1 MSYPPSGSFEPHQT
15 GSESPADQTQPLYI
29 AVDEHGVPLP
39 TDDAGM
45 PLPIVPPRRRRRW
58 PWLVLLVFVL
68 AAGIQGIFA
77 LKVWRSVERLPV
89 AGALS
94 AAPSDGVNYLIV
106 GSDSREGV
114 AADDPNAGAILG
126 GGLSGERT
134 DTIVIV
140 NVASWGNTMMAVPR
154 DLYVELA
161 GTGERQ
167 RINAAIQGGP
177 ERLVQTL
184 QNNLGIPI
192 HHLVRVDF
200 GGLVGL
206 VDALGGVTID
216 FPHAAYDTR
225 SGFAEVPAGSNTLD
239 GAQALAFVRSRFFTE
254 VIDGSAVVDGR
265 SDLGR
270 VERQQDFLRAVLGE
284 VVGIRNPITLN
295 RAAWAMA
302 DDIAIDD
309 SLSLRDSLWLARRLG
324 GSSPESVV
332 LPVSPTTTS
341 GGAQVLELRSQEAQ
355 PVLDR
360 FR

>member
-1 MSYPPSGSFEPHQT
+1 MEYPPSD
-15 GSESPADQTQPLYI
+15 PAQPDPLVPGPQADPTQPIYV

-39 TDDAGM
+39 TDEAGM
-45 PLPIVPPRRRRRW
+45 PLPVGPPRKQRRRW
-58 PWLVLLVFVL
+58 PWAVAALLLLLGAQVAFSL
-68 AAGIQGIFA
+68 
-77 LKVWRSVERLPV
+77 LVWRSVERLPV
-89 AGALS
+89 AGAL
-94 AAPSDGVNYLIV
+94 AAEPSDGVNYLIV

-126 GGLSGERT
+126 GGLTGERT
-134 DTIVIV
+134 DTIVVV
-140 NVASWGNTMMAVPR
+140 NVASWGNTMMAIPR

-177 ERLVQTL
+177 ERLVQTI

-192 HHLVRVDF
+192 HHFVRVDF

-216 FPHAAYDTR
+216 FPYAAYDTR
-225 SGFAEVPAGSNTLD
+225 SGFTEVPVGSNTLD
-239 GAQALAFVRSRFFTE
+239 GGQALAYVRSRYFTE
-254 VIDGSAVVDGR
+254 IIDGSAVVDGR

-324 GSSPESVV
+324 GSTPETVE
-332 LPVSPTTTS
+332 LPVSPSTTS
-341 GGAQVLELRSQEAQ
+341 GGAQVLELRTQEAQ
-355 PVLDR
+355 AVLDR